1 MKKLIVLL
9 LASISLSAFAIENLG
24 NYNEWKRLHD
34 VYINALKEVN
44 PEYSGQKRE
53 MNQDDFGL
61 LQKDVSLREKY
72 LDFMS
77 DIEEQC
83 ASKPE
88 LKGCRELLNN
98 TQDKD
103 INTCLGNFDYTF
115 TNESIDDLQEK
126 VEMIYLAATPAAQLK
141 EQYKSYSES
150 TQVANMIARLRR
162 NLTKLC
168 TSAGC
173 KTNRKAG
180 STGKCLRYVKWGW
193 IGGGFT
199 KTYPGTRHARDSGGN
214 LKRMGFK
221 NLMEQAGGKTLTAR
235 DAPIGSV
242 LVYERG
248 PSGHVEVKAGQNEY
262 LSDFKAASPINEYLN
277 RKLIGIYV
285 K

>member
-1 MKKLIVLL
+1 MKKIIVLL
-9 LASISLSAFAIENLG
+9 LASLNLSAFAIENLG
-24 NYNEWKRLHD
+24 NYNEWKQLHD
-34 VYINALKEVN
+34 VYIKALRDVD
-44 PEYSGQKRE
+44 PSYSGQKRE
-53 MNQDDFGL
+53 LNQDDFSL

-83 ASKPE
+83 ASKPQ
-88 LKGCRELLNN
+88 LKGCQELLLN
-98 TQDKD
+98 TQEKD

-115 TNESIDDLQEK
+115 ANNNLDDLSES
-126 VEMIYLAATPAAQLK
+126 VEMIFLAATSPAKLK

-168 TSAGC
+168 TSSGC

-180 STGKCLRYVKWGW
+180 STGKCFRYVKWGW
-193 IGGGFT
+193 LGGGFT
-199 KTYPGTRHARDSGGN
+199 KTYPGTRHARDAGGD

-221 NLMEQAGGKTLTAR
+221 NLMDDPSNATLTAR
-235 DAPIGSV
+235 DAPIGAV
-242 LVYERG
+242 LVYTRG
-248 PSGHVEVKAGQNEY
+248 PSGHVEVKAGENEY
-262 LSDFKAASPINEYLN
+262 LSDFKSTSPINEYLN